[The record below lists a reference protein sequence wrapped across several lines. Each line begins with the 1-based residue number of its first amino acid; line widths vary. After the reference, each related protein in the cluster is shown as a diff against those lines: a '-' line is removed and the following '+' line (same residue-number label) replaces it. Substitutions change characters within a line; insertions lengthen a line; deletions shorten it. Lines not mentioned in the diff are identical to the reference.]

1 MAFVIEKTRDFR
13 YPVSIPRI
21 DERGNITTN
30 KVMFRFKK
38 LDADE
43 LLDYEKDD
51 MDLSRFSE
59 AFARAGGDR
68 DLAMILLASDEQSTE
83 RGSRRA
89 TDKAAEL
96 MGILIGWED
105 VADADGPIE
114 FDADNLVRFLRS
126 EPPAYQAIKQAF
138 RDANSGGA
146 KAKNS

>member
-1 MAFVIEKTRDFR
+1 
-13 YPVSIPRI
+13 
-21 DERGNITTN
+21 
-30 KVMFRFKK
+30 
-38 LDADE
+38 
-43 LLDYEKDD
+43 
-51 MDLSRFSE
+51 
-59 AFARAGGDR
+59 
-68 DLAMILLASDEQSTE
+68 
-83 RGSRRA
+83 
-89 TDKAAEL
+89 